1 MSWKGG
7 IRIHI
12 KCGIDALVDYQEK
25 SNEIAGISTL
35 LCVPQNQ
42 VLNGVK
48 KLLEECHAKDKEIAE
63 LKRKKIMSVADS
75 LKQTDGNI
83 VIFEDEADAE
93 GLKTLVN
100 AGVKLCTGI
109 CIALSYDKDQYRFSM
124 GSKTIKLK
132 DFSKEM
138 MKSLKM
144 RGGGSDEFISGII
157 SSSQDEIIE
166 FFDSKS

>member
-1 MSWKGG
+1 
-7 IRIHI
+7 
-12 KCGIDALVDYQEK
+12 
-25 SNEIAGISTL
+25 
-35 LCVPQNQ
+35 
-42 VLNGVK
+42 
-48 KLLEECHAKDKEIAE
+48 
-63 LKRKKIMSVADS
+63 MSVADS

-93 GLKTLVN
+93 GLKILVN
-100 AGVKLCTGI
+100 TGVKLCTGI
-109 CIALSYDKDQYRFSM
+109 CIALSYDKEQYRFSM
-124 GSKTIKLK
+124 GSKTTKLK
-132 DFSKEM
+132 EFSKEM